1 MKKFI
6 QIDINNANFWKYFSG
21 LQYSCL
27 GSWSKNGSQY
37 IAIANLKESRMEE
50 KYRCMIKKKA
60 DQYYIGMS
68 LTPQCN
74 QLTTPEDSPIRIK
87 LSPRKY

>member
-1 MKKFI
+1 
-6 QIDINNANFWKYFSG
+6 
-21 LQYSCL
+21 
-27 GSWSKNGSQY
+27 
-37 IAIANLKESRMEE
+37 MEE